1 MLKAV
6 RAIILD
12 DDKILVMHRNKFG
25 REYDILI
32 GGGVE
37 FGETP
42 EAALHREIKE
52 EVGVIIA
59 DPRMVFIERAG
70 APYGDQLVFLCRY
83 VSGEINMDKT
93 TNEFIINL
101 LGFNTYKPVWRSFKE
116 FEKVNFR
123 SPSLQRSIVEGIKH
137 GFPIRPIDITNT

>member
-12 DDKILVMHRNKFG
+12 NERILVMHRNKFG
-25 REYDILI
+25 REYDILV

-37 FGETP
+37 IGETP
-42 EAALHREIKE
+42 EQALLREIKE
-52 EVGVIIA
+52 EVGVNIA
-59 DPRMVFIERAG
+59 DPRLVFLERAG

-101 LGFNTYKPVWRSFKE
+101 LGLNTYKPLWRSFKE
-116 FEKVNFR
+116 FETTTFR
-123 SPSLQRSIVEGIKH
+123 SPSLQRAILSGIKH
-137 GFPIRPIDITNT
+137 GFPLRPTR

>member
-12 DDKILVMHRNKFG
+12 EDRIMVMHRNKFG

-37 FGETP
+37 IGETP
-42 EAALHREIKE
+42 EQALFREIKE
-52 EVGVIIA
+52 EVGIGIA
-59 DPRMVFIERAG
+59 DPRLVFIERAG
-70 APYGDQLVFLCRY
+70 VPYGDQLVFLCRY
-83 VSGEINMDKT
+83 VSGDINMDKT
-93 TNEFIINL
+93 TNEFKINL
-101 LGFNTYKPVWRSFKE
+101 LGLNTYKPVWRSFKE
-116 FEKVNFR
+116 FESINFR
-123 SPSLQRSIVEGIKH
+123 SPSLHRAVLEGIKH